1 MNPLAYADLVIKHA
15 SIAINEHVAQSK
27 DQRVLF
33 AFALVED
40 FVRLAAQNAIRE
52 VNITAPGVVIE
63 DRREHGGAV
72 VSDLRGV
79 QDKANG

>member
-1 MNPLAYADLVIKHA
+1 MSPEAIAELAVRYAR
-15 SIAINEHVAQSK
+15 E
-27 DQRVLF
+27 RVGNQGNQ
-33 AFALVED
+33 
-40 FVRLAAQNAIRE
+40 RLAFSLALIEEYLIPAIRDAVRE
-52 VNITAPGVVIE
+52 VTISAPGVVIE

>member
-1 MNPLAYADLVIKHA
+1 MNAEAVADLAIKYA
-15 SIAINEHVAQSK
+15 RERVAIQGN
-27 DQRVLF
+27 QRL
-33 AFALVED
+33 AFSLALVEEY
-40 FVRLAAQNAIRE
+40 LIPAIRDAVRE
-52 VNITAPGVVIE
+52 VTISAPGVVIE

>member
-1 MNPLAYADLVIKHA
+1 MSPEAIADLAIKYA
-15 SIAINEHVAQSK
+15 REYATNSG
-27 DQRVLF
+27 DQRVAF
-33 AFALVED
+33 AFAKVED
-40 FVRLAAQNAIRE
+40 IVREAIQDAVRE

-63 DRREHGGAV
+63 DRREHGGAI